1 MLCHSCR
8 EKFPKS
14 ELIQITKSK
23 RVCKSCQEKATT
35 EANDYRELIEY
46 ICTGFGIK
54 APTGQQL
61 KSIKQF
67 KELGYSYK
75 EIQYTIYY
83 IYSVI
88 NKKVEGTG
96 LGLVPYYYE
105 EAKKHFSQIENARRS
120 ATKITTQEIVIERK
134 VDTFNPNIK
143 NTRLINIEEL
153 I

>member
-14 ELIQITKSK
+14 ELIQVTKSK
-23 RVCKSCQEKATT
+23 RVCKSCQERATT
-35 EANDYRELIEY
+35 EANDYKELIEY

-88 NKKVEGTG
+88 NKKVEGTS

-105 EAKKHFSQIENARRS
+105 KAKEHYELVQNAKRS
-120 ATKITTQEIVIERK
+120 AAKLQMNEIVIERK
-134 VDTFNPNIK
+134 IDSYQPNVK
-143 NTRLINIEEL
+143 NTRIINIEE
-153 I
+153 IV